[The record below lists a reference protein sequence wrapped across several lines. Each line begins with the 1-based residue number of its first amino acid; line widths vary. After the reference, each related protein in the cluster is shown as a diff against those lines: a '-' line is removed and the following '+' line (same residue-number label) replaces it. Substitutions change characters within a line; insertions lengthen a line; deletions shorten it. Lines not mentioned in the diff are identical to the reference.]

1 MTKIKSYLF
10 IPLLALLGACNSYEK
25 TPSGIMYRIVSAGSG
40 PVVRKGEILKFHYTQ
55 TINDSVLYSS
65 FAAMPGYAKVDSVG
79 PVYNPL
85 EVFISLR
92 KGDSVQIVQLADT
105 LLKKMPPGQESI
117 IKKGDKITLTMKVL
131 DILNNDALVQ
141 PDQLKEMQAET
152 GREDAAIK
160 GYLAKKNINAQK
172 TPKGVY
178 VVVQS
183 PGSGPQVDSGKY
195 VMVRYTGKLFPSDK
209 VKIEK
214 VFETNTDKDPIGFTV
229 NSGQVI
235 PGWDEGLKQLKK
247 GGKAT
252 LYIPST
258 LAYGQ
263 QPVPAGKPFENL
275 IFDVEVVDVRDAA
288 PPPPPMPPMMQQN
301 GGGNQ
306 PPADNQPP
314 AGNQQPPVNK
324 K

>member
-1 MTKIKSYLF
+1 MTKIKSFLF

-25 TPSGIMYRIVSAGSG
+25 TPSGIMYRIVKSGSG

-55 TINDSVLYSS
+55 KINDSVLYSS
-65 FAAMPGYAKVDSVG
+65 FSGMPGYAKVDSVG

-85 EVFISLR
+85 EVFTALH

-117 IKKGDKITLTMKVL
+117 IKKGDKIMLTMRVL

-141 PDQLKEMQAET
+141 PDQQKEMQAQT
-152 GREDAAIK
+152 GREEAVIQS
-160 GYLAKKNINAQK
+160 YLSQKKINARK
-172 TPKGVY
+172 TPRGVY
-178 VVVQS
+178 IAVQS
-183 PGSGPQVDSGKY
+183 PGTGAQVDSGKY
-195 VMVRYTGKLFPSDK
+195 ITVRYTGKLFPSDK

-214 VFETNTDKDPIGFTV
+214 VFETNADKEPIGFTV
-229 NSGQVI
+229 SSGQVI

-247 GGKAT
+247 GGRAT

-263 QPVPAGKPFENL
+263 QPMPAGKPFENL
-275 IFDVEVVDVRDAA
+275 IFDVEVVDVLDTA
-288 PPPPPMPPMMQQN
+288 PPPPPMPPMMQQPPM
-301 GGGNQ
+301 GNQ
-306 PPADNQPP
+306 PQG
-314 AGNQQPPVNK
+314 GNQQPPVNRK
-324 K
+324 